1 MTRLKLFQ
9 GDQKIINTGYKFS
22 DNPNCSELFVEP
34 INTDDESLFKF
45 GFYIGAQTGKFLS
58 YGEPPSGIKDSLDMC
73 YSWAGSNCNNKNE
86 IEAPTENIYEAISII
101 AKRANQ
107 INSDLK
113 KELVDKLDE
122 FATYNDSLEEVFENK
137 EQIEVSKFYERLPK
151 PTAIAVEEW
160 LNGKVYHRNPEAE

>member
-1 MTRLKLFQ
+1 M
-9 GDQKIINTGYKFS
+9 DYKDTEAAIS
-22 DNPNCSELFVEP
+22 TITYN
-34 INTDDESLFKF
+34 
-45 GFYIGAQTGKFLS
+45 
-58 YGEPPSGIKDSLDMC
+58 KD
-73 YSWAGSNCNNKNE
+73 E
-86 IEAPTENIYEAISII
+86 IEASTENIYEAISII

-107 INSDLK
+107 INADLK

-160 LNGKVYHRNPEAE
+160 LNDKVYHRTPETE

>member
-1 MTRLKLFQ
+1 M
-9 GDQKIINTGYKFS
+9 NYKETKAAATTVTY
-22 DNPNCSELFVEP
+22 DRE
-34 INTDDESLFKF
+34 
-45 GFYIGAQTGKFLS
+45 A
-58 YGEPPSGIKDSLDMC
+58 
-73 YSWAGSNCNNKNE
+73 
-86 IEAPTENIYEAISII
+86 IEASTNNIYEAISII
-101 AKRANQ
+101 AKRATQ

-160 LNGKVYHRNPEAE
+160 LNDRVYHRSPDNK

>member
-1 MTRLKLFQ
+1 M
-9 GDQKIINTGYKFS
+9 DYKETKA
-22 DNPNCSELFVEP
+22 P
-34 INTDDESLFKF
+34 
-45 GFYIGAQTGKFLS
+45 LS
-58 YGEPPSGIKDSLDMC
+58 TITY
-73 YSWAGSNCNNKNE
+73 NKE
-86 IEAPTENIYEAISII
+86 AIEAPTENIYEAISII

-151 PTAIAVEEW
+151 PHAIAVDEW
-160 LNGKVYHRNPEAE
+160 LNGKIYHRTPDTE

>member
-1 MTRLKLFQ
+1 M
-9 GDQKIINTGYKFS
+9 DYK
-22 DNPNCSELFVEP
+22 DTQAP
-34 INTDDESLFKF
+34 
-45 GFYIGAQTGKFLS
+45 LS
-58 YGEPPSGIKDSLDMC
+58 TITY
-73 YSWAGSNCNNKNE
+73 NKNE
-86 IEAPTENIYEAISII
+86 IEAQTENIYEAISLI
-101 AKRANQ
+101 AKRAVQ

-160 LNGKVYHRNPEAE
+160 LNNKVYFRTPDAE